1 MSCTIVLWHVDVAV
15 SVWIS
20 FCGTCNLSDM
30 FGPHVQKK
38 NLRQVSSKLMW
49 KSISFCTGLSNLVF
63 FYFFLQ
69 LNWWKKSCTIYNSQH
84 LATEAKWTCQASVP
98 DLPHVLK
105 HVASLR
111 ELVSRVLAL
120 PPDAQKLGL
129 RREKPSELI
138 PSLCFTS
145 WWICF
150 GGDEKK
156 MNFFYHGIHHQWRHH
171 SAFWGVVEFIWIWDS
186 MNSIRCPVWR
196 LCFHWVEATCLVLFC
211 AVLGGLEVSTTLK
224 CKHLRLDLWRWD
236 CSPPHQKHR

>member
-1 MSCTIVLWHVDVAV
+1 MEEILHHTV
-15 SVWIS
+15 
-20 FCGTCNLSDM
+20 
-30 FGPHVQKK
+30 
-38 NLRQVSSKLMW
+38 
-49 KSISFCTGLSNLVF
+49 
-63 FYFFLQ
+63 
-69 LNWWKKSCTIYNSQH
+69 YNSQH

-129 RREKPSELI
+129 RREKPSELV

-150 GGDEKK
+150 GGVMKIKWLFLPWDSSS
-156 MNFFYHGIHHQWRHH
+156 FCHH
-171 SAFWGVVEFIWIWDS
+171 SAFWGVVEFMPANWIWDS

-196 LCFHWVEATCLVLFC
+196 LCFHWVEGTCLVLFC
-211 AVLGGLEVSTTLK
+211 AVLAGLEVSTTLK

-236 CSPPHQKHR
+236 WSHPHQKHR